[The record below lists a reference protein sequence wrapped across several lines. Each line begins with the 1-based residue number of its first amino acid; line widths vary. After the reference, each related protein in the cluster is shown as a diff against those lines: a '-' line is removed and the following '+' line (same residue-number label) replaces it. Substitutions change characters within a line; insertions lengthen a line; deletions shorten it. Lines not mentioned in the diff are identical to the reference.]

1 MASEHLIGNLGP
13 LSVVR
18 RLLLSITYHALN
30 ILSQR
35 ITLFDIKTENVT
47 VLRHSKTA
55 DIKGRHEHNE
65 YLMSHYILG
74 IAILLDEFTTI

>member
-1 MASEHLIGNLGP
+1 MMASEHLIGNLGP
-13 LSVVR
+13 LS
-18 RLLLSITYHALN
+18 LN

-65 YLMSHYILG
+65 NLMSHYIGDCYTLR
-74 IAILLDEFTTI
+74 